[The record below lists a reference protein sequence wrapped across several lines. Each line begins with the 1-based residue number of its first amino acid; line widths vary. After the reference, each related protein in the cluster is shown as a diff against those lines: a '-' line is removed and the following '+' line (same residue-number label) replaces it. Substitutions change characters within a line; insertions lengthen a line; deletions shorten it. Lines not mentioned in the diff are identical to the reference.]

1 MKVLVTGHRGFVGSH
16 LTRRLKDWVGI
27 DLVEGRDIL
36 NAKLPE
42 VDRVYHLAANTDAQS
57 PETFR
62 DAEVNILGT
71 LRLLERYGS
80 RVVFA
85 SSSMINYPITPYGIS
100 KLAGEHYARLYG
112 GAVVRFCNLYGEGGH
127 SAIDRFREAP
137 EIQIRGTGEQ
147 VRTYAP
153 VEHAVSALLEVKP
166 GQTYVLPGT
175 DFTVTEIAG
184 MYDKPVRRV
193 PASTLDLLDARQ
205 VLGAG

>member
-1 MKVLVTGHRGFVGSH
+1 MILVTGHRGFVGSH
-16 LTRRLKDWVGI
+16 LTSRLKDWVGV

-36 NAKLPE
+36 SAELPE

-57 PETFR
+57 PETVR

-85 SSSMINYPITPYGIS
+85 SSSMINYPVTPYGIS

-112 GAVVRFCNLYGEGGH
+112 AAVVRFCNLYGEGGH
-127 SAIDRFREAP
+127 SAIDRFRDAS

-153 VEHAVSALLEVKP
+153 VEHAVSALLEAKP
-166 GQTYVLPGT
+166 GKTYVLSGT
-175 DFTVTEIAG
+175 DFTVNDIAG
-184 MYDKPVRRV
+184 MSDKPVRRV
-193 PASTLDLLDARQ
+193 PASPLDLLDARQ